1 MRKNRLS
8 ICVGQFL
15 RNCSAGLLSLAVAF
29 SIVGASSVSA
39 QLPQTRLYSIAPMGG
54 KAGVTLDVKVTNGA
68 DLDELNSLLFNHPG
82 LKAVAKTQDSGGK
95 QVPVANTFVVTVAAN
110 VPPGTYEVRT
120 AGLFGLS
127 NPRSFEVGDRDE
139 ITEAEGNNTRE
150 QAQEIK
156 QNVVVNS
163 VIGGATDID
172 FYRIE
177 GKKGQRILVNCR
189 AIQLDS
195 RLSATL
201 GLYDANGRRLS
212 DARGNSRNDPLLDV
226 TLPADGQYFVKVH
239 DFLYRGGA
247 DYGYRLIAG
256 TGPHIDYVLPPSGT
270 PGSTST
276 YTLFGRN
283 LPGGQDAGVKL
294 DGKPLQKLNVSIAL
308 PKDESTLQTSV
319 LLPSAE
325 AAIDAI
331 SYVHKSPLGSSNP
344 VQIYLATAPVLAE
357 KEPNDEVAQAQQVTV
372 PAEIGGQFQARGDTD
387 YFDFTAKAGEVY
399 YIEVFGQ
406 RSGGS
411 ADPYFT
417 LEQVTKNDKGVETVK
432 RITIQDDNTKNLSAN
447 VFDTITD
454 DPVYRF
460 QVPADSTYRV
470 MLRDRYFEVRGY
482 PNLVYRLSIR
492 RENPDFRVVAIP
504 TPPTQAATSIAQ
516 SWSIAVRKGDNVKID
531 LLAFRQD
538 GFNGTIDVTVEGLP
552 KGVIC
557 KGASIGPKQTKS
569 VLIFTATDDAP
580 EWAGLVKVNAKA
592 RIEDPQKARGVVTA
606 NAAVKAAAAAL
617 PKLQTALAKTIDTQ
631 NKAKDP
637 LAKAN
642 ALATKAAQDR
652 DAAKKKSDADAL
664 AFKTAQAAA
673 TAATKKS
680 TDAAAAVKT
689 ATDAKTA
696 ADKGTDENAKT
707 AAAKALTDAQAAAK
721 KAVEE
726 LAVAKT
732 TATAADAVA
741 KTSAAATVKAEAV
754 VKDTGN
760 KAKAADAVQKA
771 ADLAAKTAT
780 DAKQAG
786 DKKVADAQAGLTKAE
801 ADNKAASREVA
812 RSARVGTIA
821 WSGAA
826 NVPGVARVAQSLGL
840 SVLKE
845 TAPYQVTT
853 DVFRVEA
860 NQSRQILVP
869 VKLAKRNG
877 FDNNVA
883 LTFQGLPPKT
893 NIQIVNKPIAKGK
906 NEVLLRI
913 FLNANAV
920 VGTYTLYLKGQG
932 QVPYKRNPEREVAA
946 KAAQVKAA
954 EVLKVAQ
961 AAATKATQNRD
972 AAKKKAVAD
981 TAALKKATDAV
992 TAATK
997 KATDTAA
1004 AVKAATDGKAAA
1016 DKGTDDNAK
1025 AATAKALTDAQAAA
1039 KKAGEELAAA
1049 QKVATAADAVAKTS
1063 AAANVTAEAAVKTT
1077 AAASTAATAAKKAAD
1092 TAATAATNAAKPKNI
1107 NCFFTSTPIV
1117 IDVKPGPATL
1127 TAVAP
1132 GGGALKKGQKIDVKV
1147 TIKRINGFVGPI
1159 TLTLPA
1165 VPGVT
1170 GVTAQPVTIPADKS
1184 DGVLSIS
1191 AAGDATEGQLAN
1203 LVVRGTMDF
1212 AGKAAVDVPVVIKVA
1227 K

>member
-1 MRKNRLS
+1 VTFA
-8 ICVGQFL
+8 IF
-15 RNCSAGLLSLAVAF
+15 
-29 SIVGASSVSA
+29 GASSASA
-39 QLPQTRLYSIAPMGG
+39 QLPQTRLYSISPMGG

-82 LKAVAKTQDSGGK
+82 IKAVPKTQDSGGK
-95 QVPVANTFVVTVAAN
+95 QVPVANTFLVTVAAN
-110 VPPGTYEVRT
+110 VPAGTYEVRARGT
-120 AGLFGLS
+120 FGLS
-127 NPRSFEVGDRDE
+127 NPRPFEVGDRDE
-139 ITEAEGNNTRE
+139 IAEAEGNNTRE
-150 QAQEIK
+150 QAQKIK
-156 QNVVVNS
+156 HNVVVNS
-163 VIGGATDID
+163 VIGAATDID
-172 FYRIE
+172 FYRID
-177 GKKGQRILVNCR
+177 GKQGQRILVSCR

-195 RLSATL
+195 RLTAAL
-201 GLYDANGRRLS
+201 GFYDSNGRRLAY
-212 DARGNSRNDPLLDV
+212 ARGDARNDPLLDV
-226 TLPADGQYFVKVH
+226 TLPADGNYFVKVH
-239 DFLYRGGA
+239 DFLYRGGT

-283 LPGGQDAGVKL
+283 LSGGQDAGVKL
-294 DGKPLQKLNVSIAL
+294 NGRPLQKLNVSISL
-308 PKDESTLQTSV
+308 PKEESTLQTSV

-325 AAIDAI
+325 AAVDAI
-331 SYVHKSPLGSSNP
+331 SYVHKSPFGSSNP

-357 KEPNDEVAQAQQVTV
+357 KEPNDEAAQAQQVIV

-387 YFDFTAKAGEVY
+387 YYDFTAKAGEVL

-406 RSGGS
+406 RNGGS
-411 ADPYFT
+411 VDAYFT

-432 RITIQDDNTKNLSAN
+432 RITIQDDNTKNLAPN

-492 RENPDFRVVAIP
+492 RENPDFRVVALP
-504 TPPTQAATSIAQ
+504 TPPTQNATTIAQ
-516 SWSIAVRKGDNVKID
+516 SWSVVVRKGDNVKID

-538 GFNGTIDVTVEGLP
+538 GFNGIIDVTVEGLP

-557 KGASIGPKQTKS
+557 KGTSIGPKQTKS

-580 EWAGLVKVNAKA
+580 EWAGLVKVIAKA

-606 NAAVKAAAAAL
+606 SAAVKAAVVAL
-617 PKLQTALAKTIDTQ
+617 PKLQTALNKAIDTQ

-642 ALATKAAQDR
+642 EAARKATQER
-652 DAAKKKSDADAL
+652 DAAKKKADADAV
-664 AFKTAQAAA
+664 AFKTAQDAV
-673 TAATKKS
+673 TAATKKT
-680 TDAAAAVKT
+680 TDSAAAVKT
-689 ATDAKTA
+689 ATDAKAA
-696 ADKGTDENAKT
+696 ADKGTDDAAKA

-721 KAVEE
+721 TAGEE
-726 LAVAKT
+726 LAAARKI
-732 TATAADAVA
+732 ATAADAVA
-741 KTSAAATVKAEAV
+741 KTSAAANVKAEAV

-760 KAKAADAVQKA
+760 KAKAADAVQKT

-780 DAKQAG
+780 DAKQAA

-812 RSARVGTIA
+812 RAARIGTIA

-826 NVPGVARVAQSLGL
+826 NVAGIARVAQSLGL

-845 TAPYQVTT
+845 KAPFQITT
-853 DVFRVEA
+853 NVFRVEA
-860 NQSRQILVP
+860 NQSRQILIP

-883 LTFQGLPPKT
+883 LTFQGLPAKT

-954 EVLKVAQ
+954 EVLKTATEVAK
-961 AAATKATQNRD
+961 KATQERD
-972 AAKKKAVAD
+972 AAKKKAAAD
-981 TAALKKATDAV
+981 TVALKQATDAV
-992 TAATK
+992 TVATK
-997 KATDTAA
+997 KATDAAA
-1004 AVKAATDGKAAA
+1004 AVKAATDAKAAA
-1016 DKGTDDNAK
+1016 DKGADDNAK
-1025 AATAKALTDAQAAA
+1025 AATAKALTDAQAAT
-1039 KKAGEELAAA
+1039 KKADEELAAA
-1049 QKVATAADAVAKTS
+1049 RKVATDADAAAKTS
-1063 AAANVTAEAAVKTT
+1063 AAANVKAEAAVKAT

-1092 TAATAATNAAKPKNI
+1092 TAATAAINAAKPKNI
-1107 NCFFTSTPIV
+1107 NCYFTSTPI
-1117 IDVKPGPATL
+1117 IIAVKPGPATL

-1147 TIKRINGFVGPI
+1147 TVKRINGFVGPI

-1165 VPGVT
+1165 VPGVK
-1170 GVTAQPVTIPADKS
+1170 GVTAQPVTIPADKN
-1184 DGVLSIS
+1184 DGVLSIH
-1191 AAGDATEGQLAN
+1191 AAADATEGQLAN
-1203 LVVRGTMDF
+1203 LVVRATMDF
-1212 AGKAAVDVPVVIKVA
+1212 SGKAAVDVALVIKVA